1 MNSEAFMLIWS
12 DNDLNT
18 EELKIMSEYDK
29 STKYISTNDE
39 AQINEKLMI
48 YDQDLTLFM
57 IVQYIYILHV
67 VRNKWFSR

>member
-1 MNSEAFMLIWS
+1 MNFEAFIFILS
-12 DNDLNT
+12 DKDLNT

-39 AQINEKLMI
+39 VQINEKLMI